1 MAKINLLPW
10 RDELRVQR
18 NQEFGI
24 IVGIVA
30 AMAIGIVAA
39 MGAYYGIL
47 IDAQKGRNAFLENE
61 ISKLDEKIE
70 EIRELKDKKERL
82 LQRIM
87 TIQELQT
94 NRTEIVHLFDE
105 TVKSVPDGV
114 YLTSMKQ
121 SGRKLSMTGVA
132 ESNARV
138 SEFVGNIEKSE
149 WMKSPEINII
159 TRNKTATLQ
168 TNNFTIHLQQDSPS
182 AAKDG
187 DEDEEGG

>member
-10 RDELRVQR
+10 RAELSTQR

-30 AMAIGIVAA
+30 AIAIGIVAA
-39 MGAYYGIL
+39 MSLYYGTL
-47 IDAQKGRNAFLENE
+47 IDIQNGRNSFLENE
-61 ISKLDEKIE
+61 IAKLDKKIA
-70 EIRELKDKKERL
+70 EIKELESRKERL

-87 TIQELQT
+87 TIQELQS

-105 TVKSVPDGV
+105 TVKSVPDGA

-121 SGRKLSMTGVA
+121 NGRNLSMTGVA

-138 SEFVGNIEKSE
+138 SEFISNIEKSE
-149 WMKSPEINII
+149 WMKNPQINII
-159 TRNKTATLQ
+159 TRNKSATLQ
-168 TNNFTIHLQQDSPS
+168 TNDFTIRLQQDSPR
-182 AAKDG
+182 ADG
-187 DEDEEGG
+187 SDDEGEG

>member
-10 RDELRVQR
+10 RDELRAQR

-24 IVGIVA
+24 IIGIVA
-30 AMAIGIVAA
+30 AIAIGIVAV
-39 MGAYYGIL
+39 MSLYYGTL
-47 IDAQKGRNAFLENE
+47 IDIQNGRNSFLENE
-61 ISKLDEKIE
+61 IAKLDKKIE
-70 EIRELKDKKERL
+70 EIKELESRKERL

-87 TIQELQT
+87 TIQELQS

-121 SGRKLSMTGVA
+121 SGRNLSMTGVA

-138 SEFVGNIEKSE
+138 SEFISNIEKSE
-149 WMKSPEINII
+149 WMKNPQINII

-168 TNNFTIHLQQDSPS
+168 TNDFTIRLQQDSPS
-182 AAKDG
+182 AAGSD
-187 DEDEEGG
+187 DEGEG